1 MPMARESDLTL
12 PACCRGEK
20 VEVGARGG
28 GGLCR
33 HICGF
38 VLTEFNFPFYLLFYC
53 ERITFWLQ
61 GFNYVSH

>member
-28 GGLCR
+28 GG
-33 HICGF
+33 
-38 VLTEFNFPFYLLFYC
+38 VVP
-53 ERITFWLQ
+53 
-61 GFNYVSH
+61 SHLWVCFD